1 MRRIALCAVFLALFS
16 PTIASAELS
25 DAERGDIK
33 DLIESG
39 KSLRAGERY
48 LADAIACCSTAE
60 ARPVLARALA
70 RFQAAQID
78 HWQALANL
86 LHTGTENPTPKP
98 ELSPL
103 EWYASA
109 WFYLNRYESQ
119 LVQIQ
124 ADLTAAKKF
133 NKHNSRYQDDL
144 RRARDIWVGSA
155 RNYVDR
161 IDPGLEYSDPWPE
174 LRPGKSVH
182 TVVGP
187 HGDYRMM
194 QWLINRGK
202 NYAMDTYGALISA
215 YRQGADG
222 PKIRDAW
229 VQSSEMLDALDHAS
243 GLLADVTFSA
253 EEATE
258 DRFCRTLRAT
268 KTLTVIAAQRYQAWG
283 DAVSDLVPPPYNL
296 VVAKL
301 VDSWKHS
308 VDLASWK
315 AFVFPESTRCPKFL
329 RD

>member
-1 MRRIALCAVFLALFS
+1 MRRAALCAMFLALFS
-16 PTIASAELS
+16 PAIASAELS
-25 DAERGDIK
+25 DAERGDIR

-48 LADAIACCSTAE
+48 LADAIACCSTADN
-60 ARPVLARALA
+60 RPALARALA

-78 HWQALANL
+78 HWKALANL
-86 LHTGTENPTPKP
+86 LHTGTENPTPRP
-98 ELSPL
+98 ELSTL
-103 EWYASA
+103 EWYATA

-119 LVQIQ
+119 LVEIQ

-133 NKHNSRYQDDL
+133 QRRNSRYQDDV

-155 RNYVDR
+155 RSYVER

-174 LRPGKSVH
+174 LLPGKSVH

-194 QWLINRGK
+194 HWLINRGK
-202 NYAMDTYGALISA
+202 NYAMDTYGALITA

-229 VQSSEMLDALDHAS
+229 VQSSEMLDALDRAS
-243 GLLADVTFSA
+243 GLLADVTFSP
-253 EEATE
+253 EEADE
-258 DRFCRTLRAT
+258 DRFCRTLRVT
-268 KTLTVIAAQRYQAWG
+268 KLLTVTGAQRYQAWG
-283 DAVSDLVPPPYNL
+283 DAVSDLLPPPYNL

-308 VDLASWK
+308 IDLASWK

>member
-1 MRRIALCAVFLALFS
+1 MRRVALCAVLLALLS
-16 PTIASAELS
+16 PAIASAELS

-33 DLIESG
+33 DLIESA

-48 LADAIACCSTAE
+48 LADAIAGGSTAE
-60 ARPVLARALA
+60 ARPALARALA

-78 HWQALANL
+78 HWQALAHL
-86 LHTGTENPTPKP
+86 LHIGTENPTPKP
-98 ELSPL
+98 EFSPL

-124 ADLTAAKKF
+124 ADLSAAKTF
-133 NKHNSRYQDDL
+133 NTQNSRYQDSV

-155 RNYVDR
+155 RSYVDR
-161 IDPGLEYSDPWPE
+161 IDPSLEYSDPWPQ
-174 LRPGKSVH
+174 LLPGKTVH

-187 HGDYRMM
+187 HGDYRSM

-202 NYAMDTYGALISA
+202 NYAMDTYGALITA
-215 YRQGADG
+215 YGQGADG
-222 PKIRDAW
+222 QKLRDAW
-229 VQSSEMLDALDHAS
+229 VQSSEMLDALDRAS

-253 EEATE
+253 EEANE
-258 DRFCRTLRAT
+258 DRFCRALRVT

-283 DAVSDLVPPPYNL
+283 DAVSDLVPSPYNL

-308 VDLASWK
+308 VDLSSWK
-315 AFVFPESTRCPKFL
+315 AFVFPESTRCPNFL